1 MFYRKNGKRTCKNM
15 HIYRTHV
22 RLHLTRKNSLLELLS
37 CILQKCWTYHLV
49 DSRLRRKP
57 KASTGPSARIA
68 MRFGT
73 CSDNMGMMARLA
85 PIPFGV
91 TMPKRCRG
99 LVFGLH
105 WLLVCVVTFK
115 FISSFHLAGFPI
127 NDIVGSCFIRVQWM
141 PQVTISRCLPE
152 NLGMD
157 IPFP

>member
-1 MFYRKNGKRTCKNM
+1 MCHTYMFYRKNGKRKCKNM

-22 RLHLTRKNSLLELLS
+22 RLHLTRNLLELLS

-105 WLLVCVVTFK
+105 WLLVCVVTFY
-115 FISSFHLAGFPI
+115 FISSFQLAGFPI
-127 NDIVGSCFIRVQWM
+127 NDIVGSGFIRVQWM
-141 PQVTISRCLPE
+141 PLK
-152 NLGMD
+152 
-157 IPFP
+157 